1 MNVRC
6 ISPWGIFMAVA
17 LAVAPVRADNPQGSA
32 AVGRRIQAN
41 DILVVSVLN
50 EPEMNK
56 ETKVSNDGKID
67 YYYIGDVQVA
77 GQTVPEA
84 QEKIRQLLMKDY
96 FVNPQVGIQVKQY
109 AQETVSVLGQVNRPG
124 PILLPTDRRVD
135 IVEVI
140 GMAGDFSRLA
150 KKSEIELR
158 RKGQSVKFSYDDLR
172 KITDPAKKVYVEPDD
187 VVEVGITIF

>member
-1 MNVRC
+1 
-6 ISPWGIFMAVA
+6 MAVA

-158 RKGQSVKFSYDDLR
+158 RKGKSVKFSYDDLR

>member
-6 ISPWGIFMAVA
+6 LYRGWAS
-17 LAVAPVRADNPQGSA
+17 LAVAILLVIPASSSA
-32 AVGRRIQAN
+32 QNAAAPGRKIQAN
-41 DILVVSVLN
+41 DILVISVLG

-56 ETKVSNDGKID
+56 ETKVSNDGRVD
-67 YYYIGDVQVA
+67 YFYVGDVQVA
-77 GQTVPEA
+77 GQTVAEA

-109 AQETVSVLGQVNRPG
+109 AQETVTVLGQVNRPG
-124 PILLPTDRRVD
+124 PVLLPTDRRVD

-140 GMAGDFSRLA
+140 GMAGDFNRVA
-150 KKSEIELR
+150 KKSAIELR
-158 RKGQSVKFSYDDLR
+158 RKGKSVKFSYDDLR

-187 VVEVGITIF
+187 VVEVDITIF